1 MSFLRSHPRSL
12 FLGTANSLRGGGP
25 LGLWLGYSV
34 MGSIVFAVMTALGEM
49 IAHLPISGGHIALA
63 RRFVSPE
70 MAFAVGWLYWYNWTI
85 VLRESAQLLNTI
97 MELTSYLQPPSC
109 LRRPFSSTVCLATCN
124 E

>member
-1 MSFLRSHPRSL
+1 MLTQIPAELGEPCSPPIQFLHSHLRSL

-34 MGSIVFAVMTALGEM
+34 MGSIVYAVMTALGEM
-49 IAHLPISGGHIALA
+49 IAHLPIPGGHIALA

-85 VLRESAQLLNTI
+85 VLREPALLLEI
-97 MELTSYLQPPSC
+97 
-109 LRRPFSSTVCLATCN
+109 
-124 E
+124 

>member
-1 MSFLRSHPRSL
+1 
-12 FLGTANSLRGGGP
+12 
-25 LGLWLGYSV
+25 

-85 VLRESAQLLNTI
+85 VLREFAHFIDIKTK
-97 MELTSYLQPPSC
+97 LTSPLQPPNYL
-109 LRRPFSSTVCLATCN
+109 LRLFSSTVRIATRTSCAAD
-124 E
+124 